1 LDYKKTS
8 VLSALIGAGLAF
20 GASQAQAQAA
30 GWVGQVKVSR
40 GIVQLERAGQRFPAP
55 VGLRLKENDVILTE
69 ANGSVGLMFNDNS
82 TLSMG
87 PNGEVV
93 LERYAYDS
101 TTYLGAFDAF
111 VKRGAVSLEAGNL
124 ANAAPESV
132 RVKTPQAEIKGQA
145 RNFAV
150 NVEGK

>member
-1 LDYKKTS
+1 MDYKKTS

-40 GIVQLERAGQRFPAP
+40 GIVQLERAGPRFPAP

>member
-1 LDYKKTS
+1 MKNRISL
-8 VLSALIGAGLAF
+8 LLGLAGAALSF
-20 GASQAQAQAA
+20 GTASEVLAQTTA
-30 GWVGQVKVSR
+30 WVGQVKVSR
-40 GIVQLERAGQRFPAP
+40 GIVALERAGQRFPAP

-82 TLSMG
+82 VLSMG
-87 PNGEVV
+87 PNGEVL

-101 TTYLGAFDAF
+101 TTYLGAFDAY
-111 VKRGAVSLEAGNL
+111 VKRGAVSIEAGNL

-132 RVKTPQAEIKGQA
+132 RVKTPQAEIRGQT
-145 RNFAV
+145 RSFAV